1 MAKNEMVQVENKLS
15 KLLANNAIK
24 ALAQNLKL
32 TEKQIEKANATALA
46 LQSNDNLRNCDQFSL
61 LQYCYSI
68 ARFNFTR
75 EDAVYPVPYN
85 GKVQAQIGFQGYREL
100 ALRNGK
106 YSKIEATEVRECD
119 TITTTDEGEPDV
131 HFNGMYIERKKSK
144 IIGYFAY
151 AKDTNGNF
159 VKRIFWTVEECMKHG
174 KKYSKAYNSIWGDP
188 DKFPAMCKKTVI
200 KQLCK
205 SLDYSPLVETALK
218 EDQIVYGS
226 VGQANTY
233 ADNPKNVETF
243 DFSNEETKSTTTNS
257 ILPPAEEPEEE
268 PAKEEPKKEAK
279 VETKP
284 TPKQV
289 AKKEAVPAKTENTA
303 QDDDFYDQF
312 DDIIGA

>member
-1 MAKNEMVQVENKLS
+1 MIQVENKLS
-15 KLLANNAIK
+15 KVLANNAVK
-24 ALAQNLKL
+24 ALAQNLRL

-46 LQSNDNLRNCDQFSL
+46 LQSNEKLAKCDQFSL
-61 LQYCYSI
+61 IQYCYSV
-68 ARFNFTR
+68 ARFNFVR
-75 EDAVYPVPYN
+75 DDAVYPVPYGN
-85 GKVQAQIGFQGYREL
+85 KVQAQIGFQGYREL

-106 YSKIEATEVRECD
+106 YSKIEAAEIRECD

-131 HFNGMYIERKKSK
+131 HFCDKYMERRNSK

-151 AKDTNGNF
+151 AKDKNDKF
-159 VKRIFWTVEECMKHG
+159 VKRVFWTVEDCEKHG
-174 KKYSKAYNSIWGDP
+174 KKYSKAYGSIWGDP

-205 SLDYSPLVETALK
+205 SLDYSPLVETALR

-226 VGQANTY
+226 VGQPNTY
-233 ADNPKNVETF
+233 ADNPKNVESF

-268 PAKEEPKKEAK
+268 LANEEPKKEAK
-279 VETKP
+279 AETKP

-289 AKKEAVPAKTENTA
+289 AKKETVPAKTENTD

-312 DDIIGA
+312 DSIIA